1 MHDIHYISSLGLSQF
16 DLSEKEL
23 ENLRSRRWNFSSST
37 TKVSDL
43 ASSRGSSDKEEE
55 QNSNGSQ
62 NNLLAVKTAKLSIPG
77 AVSSGAKPN
86 SSNKETVG
94 EAFSRLRRSITPE
107 SLKNFKDN
115 KPINVKMNLDL
126 HAIPES
132 PLDLDSPLPFD
143 SPLPLDSPLPFD
155 SLDTPSSPTPGNG
168 SIMMKIPVIVER
180 SNSTDVASQNENESE
195 AVSCASSG
203 GEESGGDEADIEDSN
218 DSEVP
223 LSSTRDDEAKK
234 MKSRNKG
241 HPSPLSLVVTDA
253 SSGGNYDSDSRK
265 DRSRNSGDSGG
276 LLRVYDSGDD
286 SSYHSASVEKERT
299 RLREE
304 GKEEVGREEKDALRI
319 LGMVRSYMC
328 YKNQTILKLCIREQ
342 DVIISERL
350 EI

>member
-1 MHDIHYISSLGLSQF
+1 MSK
-16 DLSEKEL
+16 KEL

-43 ASSRGSSDKEEE
+43 ASSRGSSDREEE
-55 QNSNGSQ
+55 QQSNGGSR
-62 NNLLAVKTAKLSIPG
+62 NNLLAIKTAKLSVSG
-77 AVSSGAKPN
+77 AASSGVTKAS

-107 SLKNFKDN
+107 SLKNFKDK
-115 KPINVKMNLDL
+115 KPTNIHVNVNLDL

-155 SLDTPSSPTPGNG
+155 SIDADTPSSPTPGGNG
-168 SIMMKIPVIVER
+168 SIMMKIPMIVEER
-180 SNSTDVASQNENESE
+180 TNGSDAASKNENENKNE
-195 AVSCASSG
+195 AASDASSGKDEESG
-203 GEESGGDEADIEDSN
+203 GEEADVEDSN

-223 LSSTRDDEAKK
+223 LSATRDDEDK
-234 MKSRNKG
+234 KSRSKRIKG
-241 HPSPLSLVVTDA
+241 HPSPLSLIVTEA
-253 SSGGNYDSDSRK
+253 SSSGDSSRRNCDSDSRNDGSK
-265 DRSRNSGDSGG
+265 SNVIDGRGGGGGGG

-304 GKEEVGREEKDALRI
+304 GKEDVGREEKDALRI
-319 LGMVRSYMC
+319 LGMVRRCVSIVWRKKIMPTVES
-328 YKNQTILKLCIREQ
+328 KA
-342 DVIISERL
+342 S
-350 EI
+350 

>member
-1 MHDIHYISSLGLSQF
+1 M
-16 DLSEKEL
+16 

-43 ASSRGSSDKEEE
+43 ASSRGNSDREEE
-55 QNSNGSQ
+55 QSNNGSQ
-62 NNLLAVKTAKLSIPG
+62 DNLLAIKTAKLSLPG
-77 AVSSGAKPN
+77 AASSGAKAN

-115 KPINVKMNLDL
+115 KPTNMKVNLDL

-155 SLDTPSSPTPGNG
+155 SLETPSSPTPGNG
-168 SIMMKIPVIVER
+168 SIMMKIPVIIEQ
-180 SNSTDVASQNENESE
+180 SNSSDVASQNENESE
-195 AVSCASSG
+195 AASSG
-203 GEESGGDEADIEDSN
+203 DEESGGDEADAEDSN

-234 MKSRNKG
+234 TGSRNKG
-241 HPSPLSLVVTDA
+241 HPSPLCLVVTDA
-253 SSGGNYDSDSRK
+253 SSGGSRSYDSDSRN
-265 DRSRNSGDSGG
+265 DGSRNSGDGGG
-276 LLRVYDSGDD
+276 LLRVCDSEDD
-286 SSYHSASVEKERT
+286 SSYHSSSVEKERT

-319 LGMVRSYMC
+319 LGMVRS
-328 YKNQTILKLCIREQ
+328 
-342 DVIISERL
+342 
-350 EI
+350 